1 MPRQQCLPANQPGVG
16 NTTVPRGREA
26 DGGMRDGV
34 GDSRL
39 LMCYSDRRTGEASI
53 NTNLNGVVMAKR
65 GRPPLIEGKKRVYKS
80 LKIEG
85 DLVLKIRKY
94 ADDMEGTLGF
104 RPTATQ
110 VITHLLK
117 KVS

>member
-1 MPRQQCLPANQPGVG
+1 
-16 NTTVPRGREA
+16 
-26 DGGMRDGV
+26 
-34 GDSRL
+34 
-39 LMCYSDRRTGEASI
+39 
-53 NTNLNGVVMAKR
+53 MAKR
-65 GRPPLIEGKKRVYKS
+65 GRPPLIEGKKSVYKS